1 MIIEA
6 VKDSSYYVSV
16 KRKQV
21 SLRVYEGI
29 PMVMVVGDENRTV
42 EFVNINDVEGGNV
55 SVLVEVRDSNDTNKA
70 PSSDSSIPT
79 ITVTAEVL
87 K

>member
-1 MIIEA
+1 M
-6 VKDSSYYVSV
+6 
-16 KRKQV
+16 

>member
-1 MIIEA
+1 VIIEA